1 MNILK
6 NKPKLAGLLIII
18 GMISGILSISPA
30 ADTSNYLIEAAT
42 NSNQVLIS
50 SIFQFILFLTYL
62 GFAILLYPI
71 IKKYNEWLALGFLS
85 FRIAASLLLIIG
97 TIILLSI
104 LALSQEFVKNT
115 SENQMIFEAFG
126 NILKITRDHINHVF
140 MVLTLGIGNLMLYIL
155 FLKSRLIP
163 RWLSVWGILGTIV
176 SIFASVL
183 LLFQLIEVITFQY
196 LILNV
201 PIAVFEFILGLWL
214 ITKGFKK
221 DNLR

>member
-1 MNILK
+1 M
-6 NKPKLAGLLIII
+6 
-18 GMISGILSISPA
+18 
-30 ADTSNYLIEAAT
+30 
-42 NSNQVLIS
+42 
-50 SIFQFILFLTYL
+50 
-62 GFAILLYPI
+62 
-71 IKKYNEWLALGFLS
+71 
-85 FRIAASLLLIIG
+85 LIIG

-115 SENQMIFEAFG
+115 SESQMIFEAFG
-126 NILKITRDHINHVF
+126 NVLKITRDYSNHVF

-155 FLKSRLIP
+155 LLKSRLIP
-163 RWLSVWGILGTIV
+163 KWLSVWGILGTIV

-201 PIAVFEFILGLWL
+201 PIAVFELILGFWL

-221 DNLR
+221 DNLH

>member
-1 MNILK
+1 MVLK
-6 NKPKLAGLLIII
+6 NKIKLAGVLIII
-18 GMISGILSISPA
+18 SIIAGVFSISTVI
-30 ADTSNYLIEAAT
+30 DSSHYLTEAAT

-71 IKKYNEWLALGFLS
+71 IKKFNERLALGFLS
-85 FRIAASLLLIIG
+85 FRIVASLLLIIG

-104 LALSQEFVKNT
+104 LALSQEFIKNT
-115 SENQMIFEAFG
+115 SESQMIFEAFG
-126 NILKITRDHINHVF
+126 NVLKITRDYSNHVF

-163 RWLSVWGILGTIV
+163 KWLSVWGILGTIV

-201 PIAVFEFILGLWL
+201 PIAVFELILGLWL

-221 DNLR
+221 DNLH